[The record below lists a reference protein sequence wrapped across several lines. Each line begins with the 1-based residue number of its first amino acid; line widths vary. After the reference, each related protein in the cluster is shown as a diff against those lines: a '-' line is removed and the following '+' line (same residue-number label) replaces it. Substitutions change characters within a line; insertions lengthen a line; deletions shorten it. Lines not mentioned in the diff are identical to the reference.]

1 MSSSR
6 GSDWPVQAPEAE
18 GTLPSSPHRPES
30 GEPGFGPRY
39 RVEREV
45 GHGGMGCV
53 YAAVDL
59 ELGRRV
65 AIKVLPPGPHGE
77 NQLLRF
83 RREARAAGSLNHP
96 NVLTI
101 FDLGTSGAGPYIVS
115 ELLEGETLRARMQ
128 RGRISPAEAS
138 GWALQL
144 AEGICAAHA
153 KGIVH
158 RDLKPENLFI
168 TADGRLK
175 VLDFGIAKCASR
187 WKPARRP

>member
-1 MSSSR
+1 
-6 GSDWPVQAPEAE
+6 
-18 GTLPSSPHRPES
+18 
-30 GEPGFGPRY
+30 
-39 RVEREV
+39 
-45 GHGGMGCV
+45 MGCV

-83 RREARAAGSLNHP
+83 RQEARAAGSLNHP

-128 RGRISPAEAS
+128 RGRISPAGGFGLGAAARGRHLRRAREGHRAS
-138 GWALQL
+138 RPQAREPLHHRRRP
-144 AEGICAAHA
+144 AEGPRLR
-153 KGIVH
+153 H
-158 RDLKPENLFI
+158 RQVRESMETGPQTLTGAVVG
-168 TADGRLK
+168 TA
-175 VLDFGIAKCASR
+175 
-187 WKPARRP
+187 P

>member
-1 MSSSR
+1 
-6 GSDWPVQAPEAE
+6 
-18 GTLPSSPHRPES
+18 
-30 GEPGFGPRY
+30 
-39 RVEREV
+39 
-45 GHGGMGCV
+45 MGCV

-83 RREARAAGSLNHP
+83 RQEARAAGSLNHP